1 MVFVTNMQND
11 MHSERANIPISR
23 DGRKNLHDLHRYPSK
38 EKKKGRRDC
47 TFKFAHDH
55 VIEKDA
61 FIREKKI
68 AKDMLTLE
76 QNIWIIIKL
85 SKVT

>member
-11 MHSERANIPISR
+11 MHSEGANIPILR
-23 DGRKNLHDLHRYPSK
+23 DGRKNLHDLHRYPNK

-47 TFKFAHDH
+47 TFQFAYDH

-61 FIREKKI
+61 FIREKRLKKI
-68 AKDMLTLE
+68 C
-76 QNIWIIIKL
+76 
-85 SKVT
+85 

>member
-1 MVFVTNMQND
+1 MVFVRK
-11 MHSERANIPISR
+11 MHSEGADIPILR

-38 EKKKGRRDC
+38 EKKGRRDC

-61 FIREKKI
+61 FIRGKK
-68 AKDMLTLE
+68 
-76 QNIWIIIKL
+76 KL
-85 SKVT
+85 KEIC